1 MSNFFLR
8 TTFPASRFNNDL
20 VLNKQQWQIIENFHH
35 LFRNISY
42 QDHRISGMPNNK
54 DTRFNAFFFY
64 KAFIFLTTETVGEY
78 PYPYFTE
85 KTWKPI
91 VSGCPFMIVGSKHSI
106 STLHNFGFK
115 TFSQWWSEDY
125 DNLETVADR
134 VESIVDQLE
143 KLNELS
149 ISDMQ
154 DMHNDMI
161 PVLKHNQE
169 NFSQF
174 IQTDLQ
180 RIKDL
185 L

>member
-1 MSNFFLR
+1 MLDQKQWKILNKHNHL
-8 TTFPASRFNNDL
+8 FNNVNYKD
-20 VLNKQQWQIIENFHH
+20 
-35 LFRNISY
+35 S
-42 QDHRISGMPNNK
+42 RILGTPNDKN
-54 DTRFNAFFFY
+54 TRFNADFFHQ
-64 KAFIFLTTETVGEY
+64 AFIFLVTETVGDY
-78 PYPYFTE
+78 PYQYFSE
-85 KTWKPI
+85 KTWKPL

-106 STLHNFGFK
+106 STLHTFGFK

-169 NFSQF
+169 NLRQF